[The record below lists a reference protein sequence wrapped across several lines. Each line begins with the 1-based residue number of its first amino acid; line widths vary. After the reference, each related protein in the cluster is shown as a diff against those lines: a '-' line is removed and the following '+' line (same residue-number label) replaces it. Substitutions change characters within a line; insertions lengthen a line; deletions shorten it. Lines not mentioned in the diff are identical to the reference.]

1 MSDSVLALGVGA
13 IVFPHAK
20 MQTVKIRLFCKM
32 HNKSVSIESSS
43 GHNYHF
49 KCTDPTCPWFVKTWM
64 QNSKPK
70 ATVSF
75 ECSAGGQLSK
85 RVPAIS

>member
-1 MSDSVLALGVGA
+1 VLALGVGT

-49 KCTDPTCPWFVKTWM
+49 KCTDPTCP
-64 QNSKPK
+64 
-70 ATVSF
+70 
-75 ECSAGGQLSK
+75 
-85 RVPAIS
+85 